1 MRIAA
6 WIRTSVAAIA
16 LAGLALAAPAW
27 AQRGWYGGYRGGYG
41 YYGGRG
47 YGGWGYSPY
56 GNGYGYRRYGSP
68 YYGYGYGLGYSP
80 YYYGYGY
87 GNPYLGYGLWYGSYG
102 YGYPYFGYSSGY
114 SYPYYDYGYTYVPS
128 TVPSTAAEESPSAS
142 DYIAAGSADFRA
154 GRYNV
159 ALKEWEHA
167 MVDNPQNGELVLLTA
182 QALFAVGKYDEAAG
196 AVQHGM
202 SMLPENQW
210 GSVVS
215 NYRNWYDDTSD
226 YTAQLK
232 ALEAASKQKDSAA
245 MEFLLGYHYG
255 YLGYPREAVRE
266 LDKALSLNPQDQTAA
281 KLKQIMAAKFP
292 GASTSA
298 AN

>member
-1 MRIAA
+1 MRIAT

-16 LAGLALAAPAW
+16 LVGFALSAPVS

-41 YYGGRG
+41 YYGRG

-56 GNGYGYRRYGSP
+56 SYYGYRT
-68 YYGYGYGLGYSP
+68 YGYPYSYGYSP

-102 YGYPYFGYSSGY
+102 YGYPYFGYSYGS
-114 SYPYYDYGYTYVPS
+114 SYPYYDYGYTYAPS
-128 TVPSTAAEESPSAS
+128 TSAGESPSAS

-167 MVDNPQNGELVLLTA
+167 MLDNPQNGQLVLLTG
-182 QALFAVGKYDEAAG
+182 QALFAVGRYDEAAG
-196 AVQHGM
+196 AVEHGM
-202 SMLPENQW
+202 SMLPQDQW

-215 NYRNWYDDTSD
+215 NYRNWYGDASD
-226 YTAQLK
+226 YSAQLK

-245 MEFLLGYHYG
+245 VQFLLGYHYG